1 MAPARNKF
9 LFKSSK
15 LAMFLAHNFA
25 LIYIYFHFI
34 FNSWHAS
41 INLFSSKIAGNNFV
55 GLCKLKVL
63 SGERKYPS
71 RNTYIHIYAKILL
84 QIFVIFFSKDFFW
97 QSKSNSSQVN
107 KTYELCVCCF
117 GQEIFNRFPLYVDVT
132 APERAE
138 RKKTENNEKNL
149 AVISKDFANE
159 SRRTFILNLL
169 SQCVTCA
176 QTW

>member
-1 MAPARNKF
+1 M
-9 LFKSSK
+9 
-15 LAMFLAHNFA
+15 
-25 LIYIYFHFI
+25 
-34 FNSWHAS
+34 
-41 INLFSSKIAGNNFV
+41 
-55 GLCKLKVL
+55 KVL

-84 QIFVIFFSKDFFW
+84 QIFVIFFSQDFFFW

-159 SRRTFILNLL
+159 SRRTQNVYFKLTESMCHMCTNMIIMAIVLA
-169 SQCVTCA
+169 SEREYYK
-176 QTW
+176 